1 MAHFQVECLCKSFGG
16 LKAVDQV
23 SFQIEQGAI
32 HGLIGPNGA
41 GKTTLFNCISGI
53 YKPNEGKVIFAGHDL
68 TALKSPHQIAHV
80 GVARTFQNIELF
92 GQMTALENLLVGQH
106 AHMRSGVFD
115 SALRLLRVRREEDA
129 SRQKAQGILRFLG
142 LEAIQDYP
150 ARYMS
155 FGHQKLLELGRALA
169 LTPQMLLLDE
179 PDIRDEQPGNHGAA
193 ALDRGHSYPH
203 GHYGPAGRA
212 RYGPGHE
219 VVRDRNS
226 ILNFGVKIADGTPS
240 EIQNNPEVIE
250 AYLGEGASIAED

>member
-1 MAHFQVECLCKSFGG
+1 MAHFQVERLCKSFGG

-23 SFQIEQGAI
+23 SLQIERGAI

-68 TALKSPHQIAHV
+68 TALKSHQIAHV

-115 SALRLLRVRREEDA
+115 SALRLLRVRCEEDA

-142 LEAIQDYP
+142 LEVIQDYP
-150 ARYMS
+150 ARSLS

-169 LTPQMLLLDE
+169 LGPQMLLLDE
-179 PDIRDEQPGNHGAA
+179 PASGMNNQETTALRHLIEGIRTHMGITVLLVEHDMG
-193 ALDRGHSYPH
+193 LVMKLCDRIS
-203 GHYGPAGRA
+203 
-212 RYGPGHE
+212 
-219 VVRDRNS
+219 V
-226 ILNFGVKIADGTPS
+226 LNFGVKIADGTPS